1 MVKVIGDRQCL
12 PCVADSAGRQRAP
25 AGRKRTSRRPPTGAR
40 AWVLTS
46 PIDCWVYWVAGL
58 SCNLTTNACKSGKSD
73 VLYPPKVG
81 QKLSIGFI
89 GESGESRL
97 IAVHSKSRVWA
108 EVKDAGDAAWG
119 RRPRPEHFST
129 HELMSSVSTW
139 ARQYSY
145 S

>member
-1 MVKVIGDRQCL
+1 MMVKVIGDRQCL
-12 PCVADSAGRQRAP
+12 PCVADSAGQQRAP
-25 AGRKRTSRRPPTGAR
+25 AGRKDEPQATHRSTCMG
-40 AWVLTS
+40 VDLTLTCLGS
-46 PIDCWVYWVAGL
+46 WVAGL

-108 EVKDAGDAAWG
+108 EVKDAEDACWWVRHPPEWVG
-119 RRPRPEHFST
+119 RFFESALRT
-129 HELMSSVSTW
+129 V
-139 ARQYSY
+139 
-145 S
+145 